1 MKSKEQNQDSISRQ
15 NMGHWDIGYLFR
27 ESCYEK
33 MKEVSFDDKIVV
45 RTYEA
50 VDAVISPVKSMIE
63 ETAFENYK

>member
-1 MKSKEQNQDSISRQ
+1 
-15 NMGHWDIGYLFR
+15 MGHWDIGYLFR